1 MLGFFPF
8 IAVGLHLVDHGFVG
22 AEETY
27 LVSQS
32 ESLRNMYACKDE
44 CLGFKNTLPFQLK
57 VALD

>member
-1 MLGFFPF
+1 MIAFFAF
-8 IAVGLHLVDHGFVG
+8 IATGLHMVDHDFVG

-57 VALD
+57 VTWD